1 MRNNRILLT
10 AEDLAPMMAA
20 FAHSPDVQLSQT
32 RFRMSLVDSWG
43 ITEGQRVLEIG
54 CGQGDTTLV
63 LANAVG
69 PAGSILAV
77 DIAEPTYGAPATLGE
92 SAEAIKNSALGD
104 RIEFRFGFNPLEAEF
119 AASSF
124 DAVVLAH
131 CSWYFPSL
139 EVLAELLAKVA
150 RWTSKL
156 CLSDW
161 DLIPQSLDAL
171 PHLLAVLIQG
181 QVEAF
186 KSDSVAN
193 VRTPYSR
200 ATLFE
205 ILDRNGWTASREQI
219 LDSSD
224 LDDGRWEVD
233 ACSRDMMREI
243 GALDVPDKFHKL
255 IASQVQILQS
265 LSQGVPVASLPSFS
279 VVGTRATD
287 TAASD
292 PCP

>member
-1 MRNNRILLT
+1 MRVRNNRILLT
-10 AEDLAPMMAA
+10 ADDLAPMMAA
-20 FAHSPDVQLSQT
+20 FAHSPGVQLSQT

-69 PAGSILAV
+69 STGSVLAV
-77 DIAEPTYGAPATLGE
+77 DIAESTYGAPATLGE

-161 DLIPQSLDAL
+161 DLMPRSLDAL
-171 PHLLAVLIQG
+171 PHLLSVLIQG

-186 KSDSVAN
+186 KSGSVTN

-200 ATLFE
+200 ETLFE
-205 ILDRNGWTASREQI
+205 ILDRTGWTVSRESSI
-219 LDSSD
+219 DSSD
-224 LDDGRWEVD
+224 LDDGRWEIG
-233 ACSRDMMREI
+233 ACLNASMREI

-255 IASQVQILQS
+255 IESQVQILRS
-265 LSQGVPVASLPSFS
+265 LSQSGPVASLPSFS
-279 VVGTRATD
+279 VVAKRANGQGEN
-287 TAASD
+287 
-292 PCP
+292 C